1 MSFTGIIRRNASNR
15 AADKIRVIQDQFIMS
30 QVQSPDF
37 QVTDSDFTNKSVNL
51 RSKIKIIDY
60 EDSSKVAVTG
70 PNFYP
75 TYIPTEEPNGST
87 VVLYHFFDYLV
98 ETYKDF
104 SGYGNDATLNTLNSV
119 SATVPFPVIDRD
131 GPDLGRG
138 YPSNS
143 IKLSGY
149 GPSCQV
155 LVIPDDATLRLAG
168 LTVGFTMVIR
178 FRMASITPD
187 TGEYRRIYSK
197 RDDASNYFLIA
208 VDSSGILHFHVQ
220 RAGVTTKWKTTT
232 PSVVLNTFHLLTFTY
247 AITGPALVVEV
258 DDVSKA
264 VTTDT
269 DIIQVNASNFSL
281 ILGGWGITGEKGSI
295 NGNIQFIFIVRDV
308 LYTATDFTNINT
320 NEWTKQNI
328 AFGRVAMLGSS
339 VYIT

>member
-30 QVQSPDF
+30 QTHIPDF
-37 QVTDSDFTNKSVNL
+37 AVTDSDFTNKSVNL

-60 EDSSKVAVTG
+60 EDGSKTAVTG
-70 PNFYP
+70 PNYYP
-75 TYIPTEEPNGST
+75 TYIPTEEPDGNT
-87 VVLYHFFDYLV
+87 VVVYHFFDYIAIK
-98 ETYKDF
+98 YFDY
-104 SGYGNDATLNTLNSV
+104 SGYKNTATLNAISSFPTL
-119 SATVPFPVIDRD
+119 DRD
-131 GPDLGRG
+131 GQDLGKG
-138 YPSNS
+138 YASCAV
-143 IKLSGY
+143 KLSGVAAEA
-149 GPSCQV
+149 QV
-155 LVIPDDATLRLAG
+155 FTIPDGSELRLAG
-168 LTVGFTMVIR
+168 LTVGFTIVIR

-197 RDDASNYFLIA
+197 RDDATNYFLIA
-208 VDSSGILHFHVQ
+208 VDASGILHFHVQ

-232 PSVVLNTFHLLTFTY
+232 SSVTLNTWTLLTFTY

-258 DDVSKA
+258 NDVSKA

-269 DIIQVNASNFSL
+269 DTIQVNASNFSL
-281 ILGGWGITGEKGSI
+281 FLGGWGKTGEKGSA
-295 NGNIQFIFIVRDV
+295 NGNIQFIFIVRNV

-320 NEWTKQNI
+320 NKWTKQNI